1 MKPTHVALAVTAVAA
16 TIAAAVFAGLYF
28 TKDSGSDSAAAEQ
41 CGDRTFGHISALALQ
56 DDAYELRFDPAWF
69 TSGVTA
75 NVAAAEDGVVAPG
88 EPVPNDNYRIEEGH
102 RLLTYLVPADAH
114 VTVLTTNGDPAGF
127 GATPITVAELA
138 QLVGGQKPVELFE
151 PLDTGVWIR
160 VSVDTVCAIDQQ
172 YQP

>member
-1 MKPTHVALAVTAVAA
+1 MRLTHTALAVLAAVA
-16 TIAAAVFAGLYF
+16 TVAAVVFAGLYF
-28 TKDSGSDSAAAEQ
+28 TKDSGSESAAAEQ
-41 CGDRTFGHISALALQ
+41 CGDRIFGHISSLTRK
-56 DDAYELRFDPAWF
+56 DDHYEMRFDPAWF

-75 NVAAAEDGVVAPG
+75 NTAAAEDGVVEPG

-114 VTVLTTNGDPAGF
+114 VTVLTRQGDPASF
-127 GATPITVAELA
+127 GSTPITVSELA
-138 QLVGGQKPVELFE
+138 QLVNGEKPVELFE

-160 VSVDTVCAIDQQ
+160 VNIDTVCALDQQ

>member
-1 MKPTHVALAVTAVAA
+1 MKPTHAALAVIAVVA

-28 TKDSGSDSAAAEQ
+28 TKDSESEPVAAEQ
-41 CGDRTFGHISALALQ
+41 CGDRTFGHISSLTSK
-56 DDAYELRFDPAWF
+56 DDLYEMRFDPAWF

-75 NVAAAEDGVVAPG
+75 NVAAAEDGIVEPG

-114 VTVLTTNGDPAGF
+114 VTVLTRQGDPAGF

-138 QLVGGQKPVELFE
+138 QLVDGQSPVELFE

-160 VSVDTVCAIDQQ
+160 VNVDTVCALDQQ